1 MGFGLRLKEKV
12 KQVGKSNKDQ
22 PDKSGFIPTTY
33 ERTQLTYE
41 EAVKFADSLK
51 IIRRRISEANH
62 ARTKMLRDVES
73 TLTGSL
79 PCIHEID
86 PVTGEHTTQ
95 EAAPEGAANY
105 VHTGTLTRLS
115 EESDAKLQTQVFDPI
130 DKWISEVD
138 LFKRKMKVLENSR
151 LELDGSRR
159 DHINIENKIAK
170 QEHKAGEVDAKHTT
184 HIQSK
189 DASVAGKRVAFEQL
203 EAQLYE
209 ELQNIIGESGVLHTA
224 LDRALKLEIE
234 CFQRALAPISQ
245 TTSRLENLSVAS
257 GSPGVS
263 PHSSVIG
270 TGAQAPA
277 YQKPGYEPTPGYG
290 QTTATTTTTLPSA
303 PTHSATGAT
312 VPAAAHPT
320 VAPGVNVN
328 YEKPYAA

>member
-12 KQVGKSNKDQ
+12 KQVGKSSNQ
-22 PDKSGFIPTTY
+22 PDKNGFIPTTY
-33 ERTQLTYE
+33 DRTQLTYE

-51 IIRRRISEANH
+51 IIRRRISESNH
-62 ARTKMLRDVES
+62 ARTKMLRDVEA
-73 TLTGSL
+73 TLVGPL

-86 PVTGEHTTQ
+86 PVTGEHTTA

-115 EESDAKLQTQVFDPI
+115 EESDAKFQTQVFDPI

-138 LFKRKMKVLENSR
+138 LFKGKMKVLENSR

-170 QEHKAGEVDAKHTT
+170 QEHKAGEVDAKHTS

-203 EAQLYE
+203 ESQLYE
-209 ELQNIIGESGVLHTA
+209 ELQNIVGESGVLHTA

-234 CFQRALAPISQ
+234 VYQRAMAPISQ
-245 TTSRLENLSVAS
+245 TTQRLENLSTSSAS
-257 GSPGVS
+257 PTAS
-263 PHSSVIG
+263 PHGTTVAGTNAPNPAFSSE
-270 TGAQAPA
+270 
-277 YQKPGYEPTPGYG
+277 KPGYKPAGYG
-290 QTTATTTTTLPSA
+290 TAGTATATTLPSA
-303 PTHSATGAT
+303 PTHSAAGAQGYT
-312 VPAAAHPT
+312 S
-320 VAPGVNVN
+320 GGQGSQG
-328 YEKPYAA
+328 